1 MMALGGLAALLLP
14 SAAGP
19 AASSPPPPPKGVL
32 FIVVDDMR
40 PSIGAY
46 NETQQRVHTPHLDRL
61 SAEGLL
67 FTRTYVQYA
76 LCGPSRNSF
85 LSGRRPDTTRVWN
98 FINHFVRTNQCVFA
112 PPPALPSL

>member
-1 MMALGGLAALLLP
+1 MALGGLAALLLP

-19 AASSPPPPPKGVL
+19 AASPPPPKGVL

-46 NETQQRVHTPHLDRL
+46 NETQQRVHTPQMDRL
-61 SAEGLL
+61 AAEGLL

-98 FINHFVRTNQCVFA
+98 FIDHFVRLPTPQ
-112 PPPALPSL
+112 PSPAHCPFPC